1 MCSWNYALLSNDKEN
16 LDFHKIFG
24 KDGWNGIQV
33 LLKNE
38 RNGIHVLLKNERNG
52 VQVLLKNERNGI
64 QVLLMKRGEKV
75 PVFKPCTFYF
85 PLHVV

>member
-38 RNGIHVLLKNERNG
+38 RNGI
-52 VQVLLKNERNGI
+52 

>member
-24 KDGWNGIQV
+24 KDGWNGIRV
-33 LLKNE
+33 LLKN
-38 RNGIHVLLKNERNG
+38 K
-52 VQVLLKNERNGI
+52 RNGI
-64 QVLLMKRGEKV
+64 QVLLENERNSIQVLLMRRGEKV

-85 PLHVV
+85 PLHVA